1 MTPFG
6 TCSNRHQAGADASGV
21 RQLFY
26 SLLRVGFAMEAS
38 GFICRNAAHVLNSL
52 QSDGHKASI
61 AKPDLP
67 RALIA
72 AIHI

>member
-1 MTPFG
+1 
-6 TCSNRHQAGADASGV
+6 
-21 RQLFY
+21 
-26 SLLRVGFAMEAS
+26 MEAR
-38 GFICRNAAHVLNSL
+38 GFICRNGAHVLNSL
-52 QSDGHKASI
+52 QGDGHKASI